1 MLEQLLLNL
10 LKNGM
15 EACAGANLPPERR
28 VMRLYA
34 EIDPQDASRIR
45 FSIVDHGP
53 GIPEELR
60 SKLFDA
66 FYSTKSEGMGMGLN
80 ICRSIAELHGGELI
94 VKTTPGGGSTF
105 SFTVPVI
112 GPGSEKA

>member
-1 MLEQLLLNL
+1 
-10 LKNGM
+10 
-15 EACAGANLPPERR
+15 
-28 VMRLYA
+28 
-34 EIDPQDASRIR
+34 
-45 FSIVDHGP
+45 
-53 GIPEELR
+53 
-60 SKLFDA
+60 
-66 FYSTKSEGMGMGLN
+66 MGLN

>member
-1 MLEQLLLNL
+1 MLIHLETEPR
-10 LKNGM
+10 GR
-15 EACAGANLPPERR
+15 ACIKYQIG
-28 VMRLYA
+28 
-34 EIDPQDASRIR
+34 
-45 FSIVDHGP
+45 
-53 GIPEELR
+53 EELR

-112 GPGSEKA
+112 GAEGNKA